1 MFITA
6 ELSEGVIF
14 MVKVPKLKLD
24 SYQPLRDVIFETLRK
39 AIVTG
44 EIKPGERL
52 MEVSLAN
59 QMGVSRTPV
68 REAIRRLEAEGLVT
82 MTPRKGT
89 HVSQLSVK
97 DIMDVLEVRVV
108 LDKLATD
115 LAAKRIQPSQIKAL
129 ETVHKQYIACLEKDN
144 IEGAIRK
151 DVEFHDIIYAAS
163 GNPRLVAVAGSLR
176 EHIYRFRV
184 IYMKDSIIAE
194 NVLHEHEQ
202 ILEALRNAKNDE
214 ASNLAEEH
222 IRNQMES
229 IIKTVKENTGRG
241 E

>member
-1 MFITA
+1 
-6 ELSEGVIF
+6 
-14 MVKVPKLKLD
+14 MVKVPKLKMD

-39 AIVTG
+39 SIVTG

-52 MEVSLAN
+52 MEVSLAE

-89 HVSQLSVK
+89 HVSQLSIK
-97 DIMDVLEVRVV
+97 DIMDVLEVRTV

-115 LAAKRIQPSQIKAL
+115 LAAERIQAAQLKSLEGIHKA
-129 ETVHKQYIACLEKDN
+129 YINCVQKSN
-144 IEGAIRK
+144 IEGAVKK

-163 GNPRLVAVAGSLR
+163 GNPRLVAVATSLR
-176 EHIYRFRV
+176 EHVYRFRV
-184 IYMKDSIIAE
+184 LYMKDALIAE
-194 NVLHEHEQ
+194 NVLIEHEQ
-202 ILEALRNAKNDE
+202 ILSALTNAESEK
-214 ASNLAEEH
+214 ASNLAEKH

-229 IIKTVKENTGRG
+229 IIENVNEKTDDNAEETGD
-241 E
+241 

>member
-1 MFITA
+1 
-6 ELSEGVIF
+6 

-39 AIVTG
+39 AIVSG

-82 MTPRKGT
+82 MVPRKGT
-89 HVSQLSVK
+89 HVSELSVK

-115 LAAKRIQPSQIKAL
+115 LAARRIHPSQIKAL
-129 ETVHKQYIACLEKDN
+129 ETVHKQYIASLEKDN

-163 GNPRLVAVAGSLR
+163 GNPRLVAVAASLR

-184 IYMKDSIIAE
+184 IYMKDNIIAE

-202 ILEALRNAKNDE
+202 ILEALKNARNDE
-214 ASNLAEEH
+214 ASDLAEEH

-229 IIKTVKENTGRG
+229 IIDTVNKKTDGDEKIK
-241 E
+241 

>member
-1 MFITA
+1 M
-6 ELSEGVIF
+6 
-14 MVKVPKLKLD
+14 MVKVPKLKMD

-39 AIVTG
+39 AIVSG
-44 EIKPGERL
+44 DIKPGERL

-89 HVSQLSVK
+89 HVAELSVK
-97 DIMDVLEVRVV
+97 DIMDVLEVRTV

-115 LAAKRIQPSQIKAL
+115 LAAKRMQPSQLKAL
-129 ETVHKQYIACLEKDN
+129 ENVHEQYIACVEKNN
-144 IEGAIRK
+144 IEGAIKK
-151 DVEFHDIIYAAS
+151 DIEFHDLIYAAS

-176 EHIYRFRV
+176 EHVYRFRV
-184 IYMKDSIIAE
+184 IYMSGGDPIAE
-194 NVLHEHEQ
+194 NVLNEHEE
-202 ILEALRNAKNDE
+202 ILAALKEANN
-214 ASNLAEEH
+214 NLASDLAEKH
-222 IRNQMES
+222 IRNQMET
-229 IIKTVKENTGRG
+229 IIKTVTEDNRRG

>member
-1 MFITA
+1 M
-6 ELSEGVIF
+6 
-14 MVKVPKLKLD
+14 MVKVPKLKMD

-39 AIVTG
+39 AIVSG
-44 EIKPGERL
+44 DIKPGERL

-89 HVSQLSVK
+89 HVSELSVK
-97 DIMDVLEVRVV
+97 DIMDVLEVRTV
-108 LDKLATD
+108 LDKLATE
-115 LAAKRIQPSQIKAL
+115 LAAKRMQPAQLKAL
-129 ETVHKQYIACLEKDN
+129 ETVHKQYIACVEKEN
-144 IEGAIRK
+144 MEGAIKK
-151 DVEFHDIIYAAS
+151 DVEFHDMIYAAS

-184 IYMKDSIIAE
+184 IYMSGSSLIAE
-194 NVLHEHEQ
+194 NVLNEHEE
-202 ILEALRNAKNDE
+202 ILAALKDAQNNV
-214 ASNLAEEH
+214 ASDLAEKH
-222 IRNQMES
+222 IRNQMET
-229 IIKTVKENTGRG
+229 IIKTVTEDTRRG

>member
-1 MFITA
+1 M
-6 ELSEGVIF
+6 
-14 MVKVPKLKLD
+14 MVKVPKLKMD

-39 AIVTG
+39 AIVSG
-44 EIKPGERL
+44 DIKPGERL
-52 MEVSLAN
+52 MEVSLAD

-89 HVSQLSVK
+89 HVSELSVK
-97 DIMDVLEVRVV
+97 DIMDVLEVRTV

-115 LAAKRIQPSQIKAL
+115 LAAKRMQPAQLKSL
-129 ETVHKQYIACLEKDN
+129 ESVHKQYISCVEREN
-144 IEGAIRK
+144 MEGAVKK
-151 DVEFHDIIYAAS
+151 DVEFHDLIYAAS

-184 IYMKDSIIAE
+184 IYMSGSLIAE
-194 NVLHEHEQ
+194 NVLNEHEE
-202 ILEALRNAKNDE
+202 ILTALKEAQNNI
-214 ASNLAEEH
+214 ASNLAEKH
-222 IRNQMES
+222 IRNQMET
-229 IIKTVKENTGRG
+229 IIKTVTEDNRRG

>member
-1 MFITA
+1 
-6 ELSEGVIF
+6 
-14 MVKVPKLKLD
+14 MVKVPKLKMD

-39 AIVTG
+39 AIVSG
-44 EIKPGERL
+44 DIKPGERL
-52 MEVSLAN
+52 MEVSLAE

-82 MTPRKGT
+82 MIPRKGT
-89 HVSQLSVK
+89 HVSELSVK
-97 DIMDVLEVRVV
+97 DIMDVLEVRTV

-115 LAAKRIQPSQIKAL
+115 LAAKRIQPFQLRSL
-129 ETVHKQYIACLEKDN
+129 ESVHKQYIACVEKEN
-144 IEGAIRK
+144 MEGAIRK

-163 GNPRLVAVAGSLR
+163 GNPRLVAVASSLR

-184 IYMKDSIIAE
+184 IYMRDNLIAE
-194 NVLHEHEQ
+194 NVLNEHEE
-202 ILEALRNAKNDE
+202 ILDALRNAQNKE

-222 IRNQMES
+222 IRNQMET
-229 IIKTVKENTGRG
+229 IIKTVTENTGRG

>member
-1 MFITA
+1 
-6 ELSEGVIF
+6 
-14 MVKVPKLKLD
+14 MVKVPKLKVD

-39 AIVTG
+39 AIVSG
-44 EIKPGERL
+44 DIKPGERL
-52 MEVSLAN
+52 MEVSLAD

-89 HVSQLSVK
+89 HVSELSVK
-97 DIMDVLEVRVV
+97 DIMDVLEVRTV

-115 LAAKRIQPSQIKAL
+115 LAAKRMQPAQLKAL
-129 ETVHKQYIACLEKDN
+129 ESVHKQYISCVEKEN
-144 IEGAIRK
+144 MEGAVKK
-151 DVEFHDIIYAAS
+151 DVEFHDLIYAAS

-184 IYMKDSIIAE
+184 IYMSGSLIAE
-194 NVLHEHEQ
+194 NVLNEHEE
-202 ILEALRNAKNDE
+202 ILTALKEAQNNI
-214 ASNLAEEH
+214 ASNLAEKH
-222 IRNQMES
+222 IRNQMET
-229 IIKTVKENTGRG
+229 IIKTVTEDNRRG

>member
-1 MFITA
+1 
-6 ELSEGVIF
+6 

-82 MTPRKGT
+82 MVPRKGT
-89 HVSQLSVK
+89 HVSQLTVK

-115 LAAKRIQPSQIKAL
+115 LAAKRIQPSQLKAL
-129 ETVHKQYIACLEKDN
+129 ETIHKQYIACLEKDN

-163 GNPRLVAVAGSLR
+163 GNPRLVAVAASLR
-176 EHIYRFRV
+176 EHVYRFRV
-184 IYMKDSIIAE
+184 IYLMKDNITAE
-194 NVLHEHEQ
+194 YVLHEHEQ
-202 ILEALRNAKNDE
+202 ILEALRNANNND

-229 IIKTVKENTGRG
+229 IIKTVKENTGRS